1 MFKTNTQAEQTT
13 KEARPN
19 YAGDFTVSRVRVLN
33 DKVVKFNLNLCND
46 TISLYECSLIAYTD
60 KVTNEEKMFF
70 SLPSSKGINN
80 KYYPTSYAR
89 LSDEMKYAIIKQVL
103 EEVYKTNS

>member
-1 MFKTNTQAEQTT
+1 MFKTNNKQTT

-33 DKVVKFNLNLCND
+33 DKVVKFTLNLCND

-60 KVTNEEKMFF
+60 KVTNEDKMFF
-70 SLPSSKGINN
+70 SLPSRKGSNN
-80 KYYPTSYAR
+80 QYYPTCYAR
-89 LSDEMKYAIIKQVL
+89 LSDDMKDAIIKQVL
-103 EEVYKTNS
+103 EEVYKTNF